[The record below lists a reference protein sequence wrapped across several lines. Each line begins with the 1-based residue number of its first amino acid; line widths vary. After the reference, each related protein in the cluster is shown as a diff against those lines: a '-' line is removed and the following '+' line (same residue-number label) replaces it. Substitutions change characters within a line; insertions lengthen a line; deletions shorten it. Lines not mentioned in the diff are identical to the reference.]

1 MRTQRK
7 FIITLLLI
15 VAVVLAFAARDSR
28 MRAEIIYAK
37 ALEEPVMTIDG
48 KAVTLEEIAFY
59 VAYEE
64 KTVQNQALIYDS
76 ENPNLYWNVYDNG
89 AFIGEM
95 AKQAVLEMAAHD
107 IIFYELAC
115 TEDIVL
121 TEEEETYY
129 KNEAYDFCSDL
140 EPEQLEALGVTEQ
153 VLYETMRQIAVAN
166 KYQNILCEVEGVAYE
181 DYNFDGA
188 SYLTMK
194 EAHEI
199 VIHEDIWDR
208 VDVGGV
214 TLDNY

>member
-1 MRTQRK
+1 MKR
-7 FIITLLLI
+7 ILLCLS
-15 VAVVLAFAARDSR
+15 VLLCMFALPVGIS
-28 MRAEIIYAK
+28 AEE
-37 ALEEPVMTIDG
+37 ALYMLDW
-48 KAVTLEEIAFY
+48 ADL
-59 VAYEE
+59 
-64 KTVQNQALIYDS
+64 
-76 ENPNLYWNVYDNG
+76 
-89 AFIGEM
+89 
-95 AKQAVLEMAAHD
+95 
-107 IIFYELAC
+107 
-115 TEDIVL
+115 L

-140 EPEQLEALGVTEQ
+140 EPEQFEALGITEQ

-166 KYQNILCEVEGVAYE
+166 KYQNIVCDVEGVAYE

-188 SYLTMK
+188 LYLTMK